1 MAGYGYVDGRGEYAL
16 EGFSITLRGVG
27 GAFEIIPTS
36 LLYPGL
42 GGEPNNIA
50 RVTVR
55 LRAESFVAETH
66 FDFLLAVFHRL
77 KSDLEGCSAGT
88 ADGVVFPSPQVVVLV
103 LETWCRCEIAKGGPG
118 RSDWRMDC
126 ELSEGPDERRKALK
140 VRLPFDPSSISITR
154 DELAAFLIACQ
165 QATATG

>member
-1 MAGYGYVDGRGEYAL
+1 MASFGYVDERGEYAL
-16 EGFSITLRGVG
+16 EGFSIALRGVG

-42 GGEPNNIA
+42 GGEPSNLA

-55 LRAESFVAETH
+55 LRAESFVAEAH
-66 FDFLLAVFHRL
+66 FDFLLAVIHRL
-77 KSDLEGCSAGT
+77 ESDLEGWSAGS
-88 ADGVVFPSPQVVVLV
+88 ADGLVFPSPQVVVL

-118 RSDWRMDC
+118 PSDWRMDC
-126 ELSEGPDERRKALK
+126 ELSEGPDDCRKALK
-140 VRLPFDPSSISITR
+140 VRLSLDPSSVSNTR

-165 QATATG
+165 QANATG